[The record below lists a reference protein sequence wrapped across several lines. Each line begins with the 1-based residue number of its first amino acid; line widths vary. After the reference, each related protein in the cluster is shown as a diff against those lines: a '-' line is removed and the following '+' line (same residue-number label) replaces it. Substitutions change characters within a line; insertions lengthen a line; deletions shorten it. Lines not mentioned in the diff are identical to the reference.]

1 MTSRISVA
9 LIGAGSM
16 GGALLRG
23 WLEKSV
29 IDAPR
34 SAAFDP
40 APASWLSEASKRH
53 GFAIN
58 PAVASGAYDALVIAV
73 KPQRAS
79 DILPSFSVLAADAF
93 VVSVMA
99 GKSVASISAALGGAS
114 AIVRAMPNL
123 PAAVGAGASALF
135 ATPGVSGAGRSVAET
150 LMAAVGEA
158 IWVDSEQAID
168 AATAISGSG
177 PAYFFLLGEA
187 LEGAAR
193 KLGLSDE
200 AARRLARATL
210 TGAGAYAA
218 QDARALDA
226 LRQAVT
232 SPGGT
237 TEAALRIF
245 NGDEARLRRLVEEAT
260 AAAARRA
267 GELTD

>member
-1 MTSRISVA
+1 
-9 LIGAGSM
+9 
-16 GGALLRG
+16 
-23 WLEKSV
+23 
-29 IDAPR
+29 
-34 SAAFDP
+34 
-40 APASWLSEASKRH
+40 
-53 GFAIN
+53 
-58 PAVASGAYDALVIAV
+58 
-73 KPQRAS
+73 
-79 DILPSFSVLAADAF
+79 
-93 VVSVMA
+93 
-99 GKSVASISAALGGAS
+99 
-114 AIVRAMPNL
+114 
-123 PAAVGAGASALF
+123 
-135 ATPGVSGAGRSVAET
+135 
-150 LMAAVGEA
+150 
-158 IWVDSEQAID
+158 
-168 AATAISGSG
+168 ISGSG